1 MRACSDPPV
10 RHQIIKKKKVPVLVW
25 GNMAGGWEKK
35 KEKEVRRMRRGSRR
49 AFVCVAVGRRA
60 LS

>member
-1 MRACSDPPV
+1 
-10 RHQIIKKKKVPVLVW
+10 
-25 GNMAGGWEKK
+25 MAGGWEKK

-49 AFVCVAVGRRA
+49 ACVCVAVGRRA